1 MSFLN
6 LAEMFVMM
14 TGKVGKLLSQMAASV
29 MQKE

>member
-1 MSFLN
+1 
-6 LAEMFVMM
+6 MFVMM